1 MGNSKQY
8 NNIIALGKLLATE
21 MGLDQSTNTLARW
34 MAHHVAEVIQ
44 VAESSVGSDKIDAE
58 DRCRELILSL
68 WKHISY
74 FPGGDH
80 PLGELKNL
88 LATISA
94 LDPDNKTYFYSLEAT
109 SRPEKS
115 ELSEETLNW
124 LELARGIDFSARM
137 LIGMCLKR
145 AACDIAEE
153 KHELL
158 KLAEAFDGEQSLN
171 LIVKFV
177 SEENSESTDVLKET
191 ERTERA
197 RALEI
202 RVTRLKAI
210 FELSQMMVEGLE
222 GEIEDLKS

>member
-1 MGNSKQY
+1 MLVRELN
-8 NNIIALGKLLATE
+8 
-21 MGLDQSTNTLARW
+21 LDQSVDTLARW
-34 MAHHVAEVIQ
+34 MAHHVAEVMQ
-44 VAESSVGSDKIDAE
+44 AAESSVGSDKINAE

-68 WKHISY
+68 WKHINY
-74 FPGGDH
+74 FPGGEH
-80 PLGELKNL
+80 PLEALKSL
-88 LATISA
+88 LATVSA
-94 LDPDNKTYFYSLEAT
+94 LDPDTKKYFYSLEAT
-109 SRPEKS
+109 SRLEES

-145 AACDIAEE
+145 AASDIAQE
-153 KHELL
+153 KRELL

-177 SEENSESTDVLKET
+177 SEENSEREDVLQET
-191 ERTERA
+191 ERAERA

-210 FELSQMMVEGLE
+210 LELSHNLVECLE
-222 GEIEDLKS
+222 TEIEDLKS